1 MKTYPVNEIF
11 YSLQGEGINAGR
23 PAVFVRFSGCNLR
36 CPFCDTDHSAHAM
49 MTAEEIIN
57 KSPLPSPPLEE
68 SCNAG
73 SHSLSELSPKG
84 GAGRGL
90 LILTGGEPSLFV
102 DESLIHALHAAG
114 FEIAIETNGTR
125 PLPAGID
132 WVTLSP
138 KDAFCPGATPV
149 LTSCDEL
156 KVVFTATDPND
167 PALVCLENYK
177 GSFTHRL
184 IQPCDTGDPEQ
195 NAAVT
200 RAAVAWVKAHPQW
213 RISLQIHKFLG
224 IR

>member
-36 CPFCDTDHSAHAM
+36 CPFCDTDHKAHTM
-49 MTAEEIIN
+49 MTAEEIVEKI
-57 KSPLPSPPLEE
+57 KSP
-68 SCNAG
+68 
-73 SHSLSELSPKG
+73 
-84 GAGRGL
+84 RGL
-90 LILTGGEPSLFV
+90 LVLTGGEPSLFV

-167 PALVCLENYK
+167 PALAALEK
-177 GSFTHRL
+177 WESFGHSKSSPLGGTRGGLL

-200 RAAVAWVKAHPQW
+200 RAAVAWVKAHPLW
-213 RISLQIHKFLG
+213 RISLQIHKILD